1 MWTFQFMNELNSF
14 YWLLN
19 IWKAASLFLNVKFSL
34 NLKAT
39 ILNLVY
45 IAPSKTEL
53 KHVIYLMVKCDFD
66 IGWTE
71 SFVVVYGCTDYPFV
85 DFKKNLKIRKEK
97 GPQFYKMATIL
108 TNCHTFF
115 VRQSG

>member
-1 MWTFQFMNELNSF
+1 
-14 YWLLN
+14 
-19 IWKAASLFLNVKFSL
+19 
-34 NLKAT
+34 
-39 ILNLVY
+39 
-45 IAPSKTEL
+45 
-53 KHVIYLMVKCDFD
+53 MVKCDFD

-108 TNCHTFF
+108 TNCHTCLHGSQVNYYFEGDPPG
-115 VRQSG
+115 SDEYLN